1 MWKRANGAGRNPRGR
16 LNPCGKA
23 GRGMGPFHRELEVLS
38 TGRSVALEPTPCA
51 TARVFHRSIYVTIW
65 SKDFLRLKEK

>member
-1 MWKRANGAGRNPRGR
+1 
-16 LNPCGKA
+16 
-23 GRGMGPFHRELEVLS
+23 MGPFHRELEVLS